1 MGRRQIIQCTVPLAE
16 MSRYQTELK
25 SMTSA
30 RGSYTMELSH
40 YEAVPGDVQ
49 EKIVAAAQETDE

>member
-1 MGRRQIIQCTVPLAE
+1 

-40 YEAVPGDVQ
+40 YDAVPGDVQ
-49 EKIVAAAQETDE
+49 EKIVAAKQGDTAGE